1 MAKLNEFGIK
11 VKHRLIDLEEP
22 QTWLI
27 EEVRKRTGKYM
38 DSGYLSKLMTGK
50 ISLLGVGTVRITADD
65 VRNLYTYITQG

>member
-27 EEVRKRTGKYM
+27 EEVKKKTGKYM
-38 DSGYLSKLMTGK
+38 DSGYLAKLMTGK
-50 ISLLGVGTVRITADD
+50 ISSEPMKKTICEILGID
-65 VRNLYTYITQG
+65 I